1 MDLLKIFIV
10 DDDPLF
16 SKTLKLH
23 LSLNPDYD
31 VEIYPDGRKC
41 LENLYK
47 KPSLICLDY
56 NLPGMSGLEI
66 MRKIKDSSK
75 NIPIIIISSQHDVKI
90 AVELLK
96 EGAYDY
102 IVKDEDLFQ
111 RLWKALADINEK
123 LLLEKKIEILE
134 QEIGKKYKY
143 ENLIKGQSAA
153 IQRVFELIDKAV
165 KTNITVSITGETGT
179 GKELV
184 AKAIHYNSPRKN
196 KPFVAVNL
204 TATPRELI
212 ESELFGH
219 EKGAFTDAQTRR
231 IGKFEEANTGTL
243 FLDEIGDMDLNMQ
256 SKLLRVLQ
264 EEEITRIG
272 GNNTIK
278 LDVRVIVA
286 THRNLIEEVKKGN
299 FREDLYYRILGL
311 PIWLPPLRERDND
324 VLILAKYFVDEFTSR
339 NKMPKLKIS
348 LLAQEKLKKYPFP
361 GNIRELKAV
370 MELAAIMTNT
380 DTIEPDHIIFNSIID
395 FDTLLNEEMTMR
407 EYYRRILKYYL
418 KKYNNK
424 VAKVSQILDIG
435 KSSIYNFIK
444 EEGLN

>member
-16 SKTLKLH
+16 SKTLKFH

-123 LLLEKKIEILE
+123 LLLEKKIEVLE
-134 QEIGKKYKY
+134 QEIWKKYKY

-204 TATPRELI
+204 TAIPRELI

-444 EEGLN
+444 EEGLD